1 MRSGGCGA
9 AVAHDEDCAVFIAG
23 FEQQVDKI
31 VDFRSVQAVY
41 GIFQLGQI
49 SSIRGV
55 KSCIRSVLSGNVCYN
70 E

>member
-49 SSIRGV
+49 FFNPRG
-55 KSCIRSVLSGNVCYN
+55 KILHQKRPFRECLL
-70 E
+70 